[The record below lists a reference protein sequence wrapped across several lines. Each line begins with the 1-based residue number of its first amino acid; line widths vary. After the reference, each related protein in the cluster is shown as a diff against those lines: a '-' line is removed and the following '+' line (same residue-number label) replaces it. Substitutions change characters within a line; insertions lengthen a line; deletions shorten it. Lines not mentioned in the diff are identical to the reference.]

1 MGLCRARGS
10 PATTYGSYDGLHLQF
25 QSAYKQI
32 HSTES
37 ALLKVKND
45 ILMNMDAQKVILLA
59 LLDLSA
65 AFDTLCHE
73 ILLGRLEWVVGVGGK
88 ALDWFKWYL
97 KDRSQRGAVNSL
109 EVTNFPFQPKQG
121 VP

>member
-1 MGLCRARGS
+1 M
-10 PATTYGSYDGLHLQF
+10 
-25 QSAYKQI
+25 
-32 HSTES
+32 
-37 ALLKVKND
+37 KVTND
-45 ILMNMDAQKVILLA
+45 ILMNMDAQKVTLLV

-88 ALDWFKWYL
+88 ALDWFTWYL

>member
-37 ALLKVKND
+37 ALLKVTND
-45 ILMNMDAQKVILLA
+45 ILMNMDTQKVTLLV

-88 ALDWFKWYL
+88 ALDWFTWYL
-97 KDRSQRGAVNSL
+97 KDRSQRDAVNSL
-109 EVTNFPFQPKQG
+109 EVTNFPFQLKQG

>member
-10 PATTYGSYDGLHLQF
+10 PATTYGSYDALHLQC

-37 ALLKVKND
+37 ALLKVTND
-45 ILMNMDAQKVILLA
+45 ILLV

-88 ALDWFKWYL
+88 ALDWFTWYL